1 MSEGSRAATVLCVA
15 GLMLS
20 SACTCEPPPRT
31 EIPRASVPRAS
42 APPTIDGRLD
52 DDAWASAA
60 TTDRFVDTLSGA
72 HAPPEVRARLTYDDN
87 ALYVAFE
94 VADELL
100 RSDFE
105 GHDAHLWEQDA
116 VELMIDPDG
125 DGRSY
130 VELQVS
136 PTNLVFDTW
145 FDTRRAP
152 QPFGHV
158 GWSSGLR
165 SAVDARG
172 GTANDDEADRGYV
185 AEIAIPWSAF
195 ASIGTPAARPA
206 PGDEWR
212 VALYVLDADTGG
224 QRGVGW
230 SPPLIGDFHVPDRF
244 GRLVFE

>member
-1 MSEGSRAATVLCVA
+1 MVGAVISLVG
-15 GLMLS
+15 
-20 SACTCEPPPRT
+20 ACSCEPPPRT
-31 EIPRASVPRAS
+31 EIPRLRVPRAS
-42 APPTIDGRLD
+42 VPPVLDGRLD
-52 DDAWASAA
+52 DAVWADAA
-60 TTDRFVDTLSGA
+60 TTERFVDTMSGT
-72 HAPPEVRARLTYDDN
+72 HAAPEARAWLAYDDE

-94 VADELL
+94 VDDVLL

-145 FDTRRAP
+145 FDSSRAP

-165 SAVDARG
+165 SAVEARG
-172 GTANDDEADRGYV
+172 TPNDDDEDRGYV

-195 ASIGTPAARPA
+195 ASIGTPAARPSS
-206 PGDEWR
+206 GDEWR
-212 VALYVLDADTGG
+212 VALYVLDAGAAG
-224 QRGVGW
+224 QAGVGW

-244 GRLVFE
+244 GRLAFE